1 MCLFRDVLLFLGCFR
16 QVLIESARWSL
27 IQVDGDSD
35 VKDADLWLKAFDI
48 TGAARSSVLGSGETH
63 FLDVSFNPKL
73 AGENTRP
80 FGQQLA
86 LSFNRLVSDGVCVV
100 SCILCYKCTSLHKCT
115 LKEQRELVASAE
127 EQNCESP
134 FFGDIALNW
143 MCNLLTKAFLRP
155 QLPFSSPWPEAPN
168 CVNCVIIVLNP
179 APPRGRRNSGKQFC
193 VPTGFSCKWLQAK
206 DIIPCE
212 CKYIA
217 ESWLLM

>member
-1 MCLFRDVLLFLGCFR
+1 MWLFREVLLFFGCFR

-48 TGAARSSVLGSGETH
+48 RGAARSSVLGSEETH

-86 LSFNRLVSDGVCVV
+86 LSFIRLISDGVCVV

-115 LKEQRELVASAE
+115 LKEQREHVASAE
-127 EQNCESP
+127 ERNCEKIVS
-134 FFGDIALNW
+134 FFGDLIALNQI
-143 MCNLLTKAFLRP
+143 CDLLTGAFLRP
-155 QLPFSSPWPEAPN
+155 QLPFSSPWPEALN
-168 CVNCVIIVLNP
+168 SVNCVIIVLNL
-179 APPRGRRNSGKQFC
+179 AAQGRRNSGKQFC
-193 VPTGFSCKWLQAK
+193 VPTGFSCK
-206 DIIPCE
+206 
-212 CKYIA
+212 
-217 ESWLLM
+217 